1 MKNVINR
8 ALAAKKKN
16 YNIPATMVAQIAS
29 MELMQFQVG
38 STPVQSGIPIPGGG
52 DPGDGI

>member
-16 YNIPATMVAQIAS
+16 YIIPDSQIAEITTLYRLCDTS
-29 MELMQFQVG
+29 TGG
-38 STPVQSGIPIPGGG
+38 STEQNVGQNDSFGKEVW
-52 DPGDGI
+52 

>member
-29 MELMQFQVG
+29 MELMQFQTV

-52 DPGDGI
+52 DPGSGI